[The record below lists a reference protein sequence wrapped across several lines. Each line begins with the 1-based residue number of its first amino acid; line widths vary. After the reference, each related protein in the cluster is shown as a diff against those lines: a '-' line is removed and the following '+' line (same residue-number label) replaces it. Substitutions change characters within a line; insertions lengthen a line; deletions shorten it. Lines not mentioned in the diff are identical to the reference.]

1 MDGEEN
7 LVKRFEAATRAGIE
21 EGKRLGYNPTRY
33 QQMVKE
39 RGAVG
44 AAKYVLRP
52 GPPADG
58 FVTLA
63 HLNARPDLTTE
74 YTALLPEFRELFTD
88 DELAVAE
95 ARLGRR

>member
-1 MDGEEN
+1 MSNETPAE
-7 LVKRFEAATRAGIE
+7 RFEAVTLAGIAE
-21 EGKRLGYNPTRY
+21 SKQLGCNPTRY
-33 QQMVKE
+33 LQMVRE

-44 AAKYVLRP
+44 AAKQVLRP

-63 HLNARPDLTTE
+63 HLNQRPDLTTE
-74 YTALLPEFRELFTD
+74 YTALMPEFRELFTD

-95 ARLGRR
+95 SRLGHR